1 MLNDFTWNMTG
12 YIPKYQVNPHGD
24 GIIPYVAERIFQLE
38 PEPPSVGN
46 LNEYI
51 LSALHEKNLLH
62 FSFFLHHYEPQ
73 LNKRI
78 KSFLGVDGGDLYD
91 TDRFLD
97 IKLSCREQMLQK
109 LMDYD
114 PAKGAEY
121 ATYIFPFIRDAML
134 RFRMGEEKW
143 SVSSL
148 TNYKMVRSMAWLY
161 HNTKDA
167 VNEFSKKY
175 NCDLALAEEYLKVV
189 RGIRNQQPFYVTD
202 EDGEETGE
210 DVALDDSW
218 NYTDIL
224 WNGIQAEK
232 VQRAFEKLNYR
243 EQTLLEKRLAI
254 CMTCG
259 RVGSWKNRPTF
270 EDLAVMFEGS
280 TASGAERAYRKAMDK
295 LTELLVAEGAIHAVR
310 LKQKSKTKRKKKIT
324 AAIYEYQADCD
335 GEWGEIS
342 VDFENGTAEI
352 IRLADWDTIKTN
364 WFANEAIRYILSLSP
379 DALKKYML
387 VPLEAATYILNP
399 YNNCKW
405 YLLCSHAIILLQM
418 IGGIHMKPILNIEN
432 LTKIYGNV
440 PSQTKALNGITFQ
453 VMPGEFLGIM
463 GSSGSGKSTLLNCI
477 ATVIQPTGG
486 SIQVEGDTLQSLKG
500 KALAEYRGKKVG
512 YLFQN
517 FELLDN
523 LTGRENILLP
533 TSLHGVSEAES
544 SQRLKQLADYLEI
557 TDVLDKFPS
566 KMSGGQRQRVAAAR
580 ALILHPQMILADE
593 PTGALD
599 SKNARSLMEKLSGL
613 NRDEQATILMVTH
626 DSNAASFCKRILFIQ
641 DGVIFHELRRGDESQ
656 QEFYGRILKVMAQL
670 GGGSANVL

>member
-1 MLNDFTWNMTG
+1 MLREYSWDMTG
-12 YIPKYQVNPHGD
+12 YKPKSFPD
-24 GIIPYVAERIFQLE
+24 TPDSGITRYMAERIFQLE
-38 PEPPSVGN
+38 PEPPAVDG

-51 LSALHEKNLLH
+51 LSALQEKNLIY

-78 KSFLGVDGGDLYD
+78 KGFLGVDGGDLYD
-91 TDRFLD
+91 TDRFIE

-167 VNEFSKKY
+167 VSEFSKKY

-210 DVALDDSW
+210 DVALDDTW

-232 VQRAFEKLNYR
+232 VQRAFEKMNFR

-270 EDLAVMFEGS
+270 EELAVMFEGS
-280 TASGAERAYRKAMDK
+280 TASGAERAYRKAVDK
-295 LTELLVAEGAIHAVR
+295 LTELLVAEGALHAVR
-310 LKQKSKTKRKKKIT
+310 LKQKSKTKRKKKIAT
-324 AAIYEYQADCD
+324 AIYEYQADCD

-342 VDFENGTAEI
+342 FDFENGTAEI
-352 IRLADWDTIKTN
+352 IRLADWDHRFPEFQLGT
-364 WFANEAIRYILSLSP
+364 P
-379 DALKKYML
+379 D
-387 VPLEAATYILNP
+387 VFR
-399 YNNCKW
+399 W
-405 YLLCSHAIILLQM
+405 
-418 IGGIHMKPILNIEN
+418 
-432 LTKIYGNV
+432 
-440 PSQTKALNGITFQ
+440 
-453 VMPGEFLGIM
+453 
-463 GSSGSGKSTLLNCI
+463 KS
-477 ATVIQPTGG
+477 
-486 SIQVEGDTLQSLKG
+486 LQS
-500 KALAEYRGKKVG
+500 EYN
-512 YLFQN
+512 Y
-517 FELLDN
+517 
-523 LTGRENILLP
+523 
-533 TSLHGVSEAES
+533 S
-544 SQRLKQLADYLEI
+544 
-557 TDVLDKFPS
+557 
-566 KMSGGQRQRVAAAR
+566 
-580 ALILHPQMILADE
+580 
-593 PTGALD
+593 
-599 SKNARSLMEKLSGL
+599 
-613 NRDEQATILMVTH
+613 
-626 DSNAASFCKRILFIQ
+626 
-641 DGVIFHELRRGDESQ
+641 
-656 QEFYGRILKVMAQL
+656 
-670 GGGSANVL
+670 